1 MEQRNEQRAMD
12 NLWGNAADLYAQIL
26 KERPELAQKIHLVRT
41 NSSPATVQIVPHYR
55 ETSFFSIDVITGK
68 RYMIHATRNIMVE

>member
-55 ETSFFSIDVITGK
+55 ETSYFTIDEMSAIIKCLKVPLRLI
-68 RYMIHATRNIMVE
+68 

>member
-1 MEQRNEQRAMD
+1 ME

-55 ETSFFSIDVITGK
+55 ETSFFTIDEMSDDQKDLKKNLHLFCT
-68 RYMIHATRNIMVE
+68 YAA